1 MAAKILIVDDER
13 EITRMLHAALELIDR
28 NFQVTEV
35 PSAEEAMLEVR
46 RTSFD
51 LVIADVRLPGMDGLE
66 LMRRIRKLRP
76 EAQVVII
83 TGNNSPQAEAEA
95 RKLNPAAFLAK
106 PINPKEFAAVI
117 QKVFGGNLPDLPAE
131 DAPPPPSVATR
142 LSALRY
148 DLGCLAVY
156 LADLDGM
163 VIARAGDVS
172 SFNIDEMVRHIEVAF
187 SASLKV
193 CHLLGGYVPLNMHFF
208 DGDDFD
214 VYVINVGQSYM
225 LIMLFEGEMGA
236 KQMGLVLRYGRQC
249 ADDMLNAMA
258 ERAPALAYAT
268 PLAASA
274 PVEAARAT
282 DTIIIP
288 IPEAEPI
295 ILPNVP
301 HMPILAP
308 EPEPLEPMLDIQDE
322 VLNAAAGSFGELDLD
337 SFWDSAA
344 SEVES
349 GATRGS
355 ALSFEQA
362 LKLGLVT
369 KEES

>member
-1 MAAKILIVDDER
+1 MSSRILIVDDER
-13 EITRMLHAALELIDR
+13 EITRMLHAALQLIDR
-28 NFQVTEV
+28 NFQVAEV
-35 PSAEEAMLEVR
+35 PSAEEAMLEIR

-51 LVIADVRLPGMDGLE
+51 LVIADLRLPGMDGLE
-66 LMRRIRKLRP
+66 LLRRIRKSRP
-76 EAQVVII
+76 EVQVVII
-83 TGNNSPQAEAEA
+83 TGNNTPQVEAEA
-95 RKLNPAAFLAK
+95 RKLNPVAFLKK
-106 PINPKEFAAVI
+106 PINPKEFAVVI
-117 QKVFGGNLPDLPAE
+117 QKVFGGNLPDLTTE

-148 DLGCLAVY
+148 DLGGLAVY
-156 LADLDGM
+156 LADLDG
-163 VIARAGDVS
+163 VVVARAGDVS

-193 CHLLGGYVPLNMHFF
+193 CHLLGGLVPLNMHFF

-214 VYVINVGQSYM
+214 VYVLNVGQSYM

-258 ERAPALAYAT
+258 ERAPAPTYLTPTAT
-268 PLAASA
+268 PAQ
-274 PVEAARAT
+274 VEAALMT
-282 DTIIIP
+282 ETITIS
-288 IPEAEPI
+288 IPEAEPM
-295 ILPNVP
+295 ILSAVAHAPVP
-301 HMPILAP
+301 VP
-308 EPEPLEPMLDIQDE
+308 EPEPAQPVLDIKDD
-322 VLNAAAGSFGELDLD
+322 VLNAAAGSLGEQDLD

-344 SEVES
+344 AEVES

-362 LKLGLVT
+362 LKLGLGP